1 MNRLDDRLSY
11 LHASYTD
18 SRMTQDSTFNPCKNL
33 NDVFQ
38 SVSIEDVDG
47 ETLKVYLR
55 VRPNLPQETSKDEDV
70 QIDILDDHSI
80 ILTAPASSNTFKNST
95 HGITKLSQKFTFSH
109 IYGPSTTQK
118 DLFDTATLSLVRD
131 FLGGQNCL
139 LFTYGATNS
148 GKTYTVQGT
157 PTNQGI
163 LPRTLDVVFNT
174 IGEHHYQKNDLKPQY
189 FCSVIRLDE
198 KDIQKEEERKERIFK
213 IGSELST
220 TYSQST
226 LSLSKLSTSDDSLN
240 YSHQLTE
247 ISAFSNKSSEIG
259 KVFPGVESLYH
270 DNTSLDIGDAE
281 NIIYAV
287 FVSFAEIYNEYV
299 YDLLEKMPT
308 SKKNKR
314 NPLMLGEDRNGSIY
328 IKGLQ
333 EVRVCS
339 AEEAW
344 KVLDIGRQNLH
355 FATTRLNH
363 NSSRSHCIFTIK
375 VIKLAKADSPHVARV
390 SMLSVCDLAGTER
403 AGKTRSNQDRLKEAS
418 NINTSLLVL
427 SRCIEALRRNQMQKG
442 TKKREIPVP
451 YRDSKLTRL
460 FQSFFLGH
468 GKAAMIVNISKTPLL
483 FDETLQ
489 VLKFSAIA
497 KQVAISQ
504 AKEEHTNVKISNR
517 KSHFTS
523 FVRQSLNSTGRLS
536 VPWMK
541 RPSDIT
547 FGASSDILE
556 KSVEPLV
563 EENEEDEKYE
573 ALVQLIASLKDE
585 LVKEH
590 KEKVELEERLREQL
604 FSEFSQQL
612 VEIENSWSQ
621 RLKDQQAISEEL
633 TEWKL
638 NALMKSTKKF
648 NIHKRFRQDDDPDE
662 EYVSSLTYFQEQHK
676 VQEQGKYIQE
686 LETEGK
692 HLKSEVEALKSF
704 QKKTSEL
711 HHRSQEENARLTFQ
725 LSQLTEN
732 FDRVTKELEEMKRAS
747 HVSGTEN
754 LVIRELQHRL
764 DDKLSLQEK
773 SDNEIRGL
781 KEMLVEAAET
791 FITKEE
797 ECLKLEK
804 QLEISEQNSTK
815 QMMYISEI
823 ESVLED
829 ARAMLSQQAA
839 RVEERDQYISELREQ
854 LSAQEHKECCIQL
867 EKLQKEKWKIEEE
880 YFRDKSKLLLE
891 IAELKCNNF
900 PISSSMNTSSGD
912 TKTELRVA
920 ELLQERDALAQE
932 RHTLS
937 NKLTES
943 LSLFSHLQNVNSQL
957 EKDNGLLKRQTDQL
971 KNNINELN
979 NKLVCVQEERAS
991 EQLNTSTFKV
1001 NCERAM
1007 NEANTFKNQ
1016 LIEKNERILNLE
1028 MQVNELKETT
1038 NILQELENV
1047 NLELKDKII
1056 ALEATLKETELESTE
1071 YKNIKEKC
1079 HQLSESLEESQGEC
1093 EEMRKERAQ
1102 LQNMLQSE
1110 KKNKLLTD
1118 VNIVQTQEKINSL
1131 ENDISQ
1137 LKEEFKRK
1145 VNEMETL
1152 ITEKEMKNASLIIE
1166 IEQINVLNKK
1176 LLSDKETTHL
1186 QHTQEILTKT
1196 AIIKEVES
1204 KNEMLMI
1211 QVQNIQSALENITES
1226 ELKLQHIS
1234 SQKDNKLEEMLSELK
1249 CKEFLEDEYKVIK
1262 LELEKHKEELMKL
1275 RSDFQAEKTLSSKNA
1290 AQISSLQ
1297 DVINSKN
1304 IECEKWHKECEELK
1318 EEVEKSYG
1326 IICKYKEEYSEKAVI
1341 AQELLDLKAVNEEL
1355 QNDKQMLEIKAQ
1367 EKDSNLVDLKDSSS
1381 RLQLLLRE
1389 AEEEK
1394 SKLEKQ
1400 LIDQSNNEQHKIE
1413 LEQYVEMLNKENA
1426 EFKSKCAASEE
1437 LSSRQM
1443 SQLSNKDVVIAALN
1457 SKVQSLD
1464 CKLAM
1469 ADEKLEEDR
1478 MKLIQL
1484 DAVMEKCNIFEK
1496 EIRAVREARNEEV
1509 SQCSNQIEEQEKLLK
1524 QKEEEISS
1532 LQKEVKKLLQQS
1544 MPSVCGIDHSLLN
1557 ETPKVKKETIDSEK
1571 DITMLKEQV
1580 RQHEAENGILKQE
1593 VNELKNQL
1601 EKMSLNSEPSI
1612 LQCSVTTELKKDI
1625 LKDTSISDVDITTS
1639 TLEKR
1644 GRKPPKLLNILRDAS
1659 TSDME
1664 NTTTTSE
1671 KTGRKLRK
1679 PVAAAPQCDT
1689 LHVLDSSLGNESNS
1703 NMVMAAASPKPVR
1716 MSTKPQRMSRRVTRQ
1731 VKHKDS
1737 FVYEDNPEVFS
1748 EDDDDVWQ
1756 PSAPTKRQPQRTR
1769 KPKGN
1774 KSKPQ
1779 ITNPHLKDQENN
1791 SSLANSAENTE
1802 PPQDNNEKPRVQRRK
1817 RLLYKSATD
1826 EPYQGSPNLVDL
1838 PKAVDS
1844 PHSIV
1849 RWQLR
1854 NKNK

>member
-247 ISAFSNKSSEIG
+247 ISAFSNKSSEIS

-547 FGASSDILE
+547 FGAS
-556 KSVEPLV
+556 
-563 EENEEDEKYE
+563 
-573 ALVQLIASLKDE
+573 
-585 LVKEH
+585 
-590 KEKVELEERLREQL
+590 
-604 FSEFSQQL
+604 
-612 VEIENSWSQ
+612 Q

-854 LSAQEHKECCIQL
+854 LSAQEHKECCMQL

-880 YFRDKSKLLLE
+880 YF
-891 IAELKCNNF
+891 
-900 PISSSMNTSSGD
+900 SMNTSSGD

-1469 ADEKLEEDR
+1469 ADEELEEDR
-1478 MKLIQL
+1478 MKLMQL

-1731 VKHKDS
+1731 VKHNDS

-1748 EDDDDVWQ
+1748 ENDDDVWQ